1 MPLIFGG
8 WITIDVLR
16 EKRDFASNSSDPLTK
31 KSVGN
36 IMGIYIHWRKKNA
49 EKANKAHTF
58 YKTDTKNAKY
68 KRMKLWQSA

>member
-1 MPLIFGG
+1 MDGSIISPLEPKKTKLFSMPLISGG

-16 EKRDFASNSSDPLTK
+16 EKCDFASNSSDPLTK

-49 EKANKAHTF
+49 EN
-58 YKTDTKNAKY
+58 
-68 KRMKLWQSA
+68 R

>member
-49 EKANKAHTF
+49 EN
-58 YKTDTKNAKY
+58 
-68 KRMKLWQSA
+68 R

>member
-1 MPLIFGG
+1 MDGSIISPLEPKKRNCFQCLLIFGG

-16 EKRDFASNSSDPLTK
+16 EKCDFASNSSDPLTK

-49 EKANKAHTF
+49 EN
-58 YKTDTKNAKY
+58 
-68 KRMKLWQSA
+68 R